1 MIYRKKE
8 KDLENVKEAV
18 AEFKKKIS
26 VKVRQQEKVGRKD
39 LDQV

>member
-1 MIYRKKE
+1 MIYRKKK

-26 VKVRQQEKVGRKD
+26 VKVRQQEKVRRKD